1 MTGYQPISCD
11 LYDWLE
17 IAARWQLPVTLTGRD
32 GRQWADRIRTIEAR
46 EGVEYLLL
54 QGGERLGLADLAS
67 LELLWQGK
75 RSGSASAA
83 ECEQRKG
90 PQRGPSC
97 YLTP

>member
-1 MTGYQPISCD
+1 MADYQPVSCD

-17 IAARWQLPVTLTGRD
+17 IAASWQLPVTLTGRD

-67 LELLWQGK
+67 LELLWQGEEK
-75 RSGSASAA
+75 RI
-83 ECEQRKG
+83 RF
-90 PQRGPSC
+90 
-97 YLTP
+97 